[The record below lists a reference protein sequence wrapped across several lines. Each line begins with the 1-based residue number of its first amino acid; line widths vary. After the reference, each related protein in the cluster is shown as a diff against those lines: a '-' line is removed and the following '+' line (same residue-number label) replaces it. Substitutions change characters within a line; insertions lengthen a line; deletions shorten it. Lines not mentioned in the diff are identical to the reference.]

1 MSPVDWWVI
10 AAYLVCT
17 LVVGLWL
24 SQRAKGGLVDFFV
37 GGRALPWWLAGTSM
51 AATTFS
57 VDTPLYVSALIA
69 RRGIATVTT
78 TTATLGGHGCDA
90 GLLQQRFDHR
100 SDLFLL
106 LLQ

>member
-51 AATTFS
+51 AATTS
-57 VDTPLYVSALIA
+57 WREI
-69 RRGIATVTT
+69 
-78 TTATLGGHGCDA
+78 TTAMLV
-90 GLLQQRFDHR
+90 
-100 SDLFLL
+100 SSLFASS
-106 LLQ
+106 